1 MVRRVSGRVS
11 RRVSRRGAERGKEH
25 RLRGQVRVHALRA
38 VRAAGA
44 ARPAPAPWRADVR
57 LVEVDAEGADAGPPR
72 DVKAALRV
80 AGPDGGGE
88 PEAVV
93 GQPDGLRLVLVA
105 DHRG

>member
-1 MVRRVSGRVS
+1 MGRSLAGRGRR
-11 RRVSRRGAERGKEH
+11 RRRSAERRQEDG
-25 RLRGQVRVHALRA
+25 LGGQVRVHALRA

-72 DVKAALRV
+72 DVKAALGV
-80 AGPDGGGE
+80 AGPDAGGE

-93 GQPDGLRLVLVA
+93 GPPDGLRLVLV
-105 DHRG
+105 